1 MDSLDNMKLP
11 KSSEQEELEQLSKDK
26 LRPLFEHKL
35 FEVREETYRDKGID
49 LLIEL
54 KYKGSYTNFRFLV
67 QLKAT
72 ETKKPNVD
80 GSYSWQIDTSNI
92 QYLLNS
98 GQPA

>member
-54 KYKGSYTNFRFLV
+54 
-67 QLKAT
+67 
-72 ETKKPNVD
+72 
-80 GSYSWQIDTSNI
+80 
-92 QYLLNS
+92 
-98 GQPA
+98 